1 MAKPTRSRS
10 ERGKAAGMALRALAF
25 VWLAPALAI
34 NLDWTPAGRVD
45 WNIGA
50 AFCVAAVAVI
60 VESLRHIRGRMWFAL
75 ALMLGCALFLA
86 NIANGFR
93 NAVTRS
99 GDSSDLARGEIEAA
113 KLAEDLRERLL
124 KGRLVAAKI
133 ASEEPPA
140 SYRAMIE
147 QAKASDA
154 RRWLATGGCNP
165 SGGVKGGIT
174 APESQA
180 FCANIQTLTRKLGA
194 AERREQIDNQLA
206 VLDLRRDGTAPPAS
220 ADPFADKVAEVVP
233 IAPSSIRLFF
243 DALWALLPEVVAAV
257 MPALTLWLLDHPKQ
271 LNHNAHPGPSRPVVQ
286 TRSPPDHREPFAE
299 FVTQMLEPAHGARL
313 SPAEAMRLWQSFC
326 ITRGIAPKSQR
337 WLGLRLGRA
346 FQVEERHKRKSYLN
360 VRPRVTV
367 VRP

>member
-1 MAKPTRSRS
+1 M
-10 ERGKAAGMALRALAF
+10 AAGMAMRVLA
-25 VWLAPALAI
+25 VLWLAPALAI
-34 NLDWTPAGRVD
+34 NLDWNSTGRLD

-50 AFCVAAVAVI
+50 AFCVAALAVI
-60 VESLRHIRGRMWFAL
+60 VESLRHIRGWLWFAL
-75 ALMLGCALFLA
+75 ALTLGCALFLA

-113 KLAEDLRERLL
+113 KLADDLRERLL
-124 KGRLVAAKI
+124 RGRFVAAKI
-133 ASEEPPA
+133 AGEEPPA

-147 QAKASDA
+147 QAKAADA

-165 SGGVKGGIT
+165 NGGVNGGIT

-206 VLDLRRDGTAPPAS
+206 ALDLRRDGTAPPAS
-220 ADPFADKVAEVVP
+220 ADPFADKVAEFVP
-233 IAPSSIRLFF
+233 IEPSSIRLFF

-257 MPALTLWLLDHPKQ
+257 MPALTLWLIDRPKQ
-271 LNHNAHPGPSRPVVQ
+271 FDREGRPKPLGRVEQ
-286 TRSPPDHREPFAE
+286 PRSPPNHREPFAE
-299 FVTQMLEPAHGARL
+299 FVTEMLEPAHGARL

-326 ITRGIAPKSQR
+326 TTRGLAPKSQR
-337 WLGLRLGRA
+337 WLGLRLGQA
-346 FQVEERHKRKSYLN
+346 FPVEERHKRKSYLN
-360 VRPRVTV
+360 VRPRATA